1 MIGNVISK
9 IDILLKKHKKN
20 LIINQMGMSN
30 MDEKDW
36 NALRVLYEEKN
47 ISRASERLYISQPAL
62 TYRLKNLEKE
72 FGTNLFFKIKG
83 GIEFTSEGTHLVQ
96 YAEEMVKKL
105 QKTKDFM
112 LNMQNEVRGTLRLG
126 VSSNFAQYKL
136 PKILKKF
143 STKYPNVQFNVNT
156 GWSTDIMNLLNSS
169 GVQLGIL
176 RGNYDWYGKK
186 QLLHKERLCLI
197 STKEIDIENLPSIPF
212 INYKTDSPLKT
223 LISGWWHDRYSEPPY
238 VTMETDRQETC
249 KEMVKNDLGI
259 AIVPQICLQP
269 SDNLHT
275 YELFYKNGEPVVRN
289 TWLMYNEDSLMLST
303 VKNFIDFLNEQPKI

>member
-1 MIGNVISK
+1 
-9 IDILLKKHKKN
+9 
-20 LIINQMGMSN
+20 
-30 MDEKDW
+30 MDEQDW
-36 NALRVLYEEKN
+36 NSLRILYEEKN

-72 FGTNLFFKIKG
+72 TETTLFFKIKG
-83 GIEFTSEGTHLVQ
+83 GIEFTPEGTYLVQ

-105 QKTKDFM
+105 QKTKDYM

-126 VSSNFAQYKL
+126 VSSNFTQYKL

-143 STKYPNVQFNVNT
+143 STHYPNVQFNVNT
-156 GWSTDIMNLLNSS
+156 GWSSQIMNLLDSS
-169 GVQLGIL
+169 SVQLGIL
-176 RGNYDWYGKK
+176 RGNHDWSEKK
-186 QLLHKERLCLI
+186 QLLYKEKLCLI
-197 STKEIDIENLPSIPF
+197 SKKVIEMENLPNIPF
-212 INYKTDSPLKT
+212 INYNTDRSLKS
-223 LISGWWHDRYSEPPY
+223 LINGWWHDRYSEAPY

-269 SDNLHT
+269 SDQLHT

-289 TWLMYNEDSLMLST
+289 TWLMYKEDSLRLSS
-303 VKNFIDFLNEQPKI
+303 VKKFIDYLNENSNI